1 MKFNY
6 KYGGKSTIKNGMNA
20 TNVAFAPDVLREP
33 TFFVG
38 TLNKKIPFREAI
50 SALHDVVVADFKFK
64 PKDNTQYLEWLKSQ
78 EEIWL
83 AEASQSL
90 DKTNSEI
97 DELQHKLTGLRKQR
111 DVITKPF
118 YKAQR
123 KYFNYLYTRDYAAWL
138 VLDPVITVHPDQVF
152 FECFSKDESVY
163 GKLSCGYD
171 VFTNISDFKCGTTN
185 IDYSESLY
193 QEFQKIRS
201 YKETD
206 FKIDPSGFDVQTTGE
221 ENYKEVKIDLPD
233 SWVRGFLQVS
243 SAMTSKKISFEL
255 EAVDIANFIAILKR
269 NKERKSPRSIK
280 YILKPGQPIVAIFE
294 PWNIEVECPRSIYE
308 GDTEKEIRV
317 WGRRRILLLERLLP
331 ITEKFTVHLLGTGM
345 PSFYTAHLNNDMYFT
360 LGLSGW
366 TANDWTQVSQL
377 DLLAPRGDVSSTT
390 LQTVYLGLRK
400 NWFRTEKELATDVGI
415 DVATVSKALTTFTQA
430 GKVIYD
436 LKNKVYRARELKRDG
451 IDIDSLRFSSETD
464 KEAYTIA
471 HRPDGV
477 KHVKHTNNQGKI
489 VITGKVDKGYDPKVI
504 MDADFRI
511 LDGHCTCTYYY
522 SNKMTKG
529 PCAHIL
535 ALRIAFENQTG

>member
-6 KYGGKSTIKNGMNA
+6 KYGASSNVQNTSKSTA
-20 TNVAFAPDVLREP
+20 VSFAPDVLREP

-38 TLNKKIPFREAI
+38 TLDKKIPFREAI
-50 SALHDVVVADFKFK
+50 SALHYVVLADFNFQ
-64 PKDNTQYLEWLKSQ
+64 PKDNTAYLAWLKSQ

-83 AEASQSL
+83 ADASVELSAL
-90 DKTNSEI
+90 ESEI
-97 DELQHKLTGLRKQR
+97 KNVQSEIAGLRDLR
-111 DVITKPF
+111 DKITGPY

-123 KYFNYLYTRDYAAWL
+123 KYFNYLYKRDMAAWY

-171 VFTNISDFKCGTTN
+171 VFKDINEFECGTTN
-185 IDYSESLY
+185 IDYSDKLY
-193 QEFQKIRS
+193 REFQKIRT

-243 SAMTSKKISFEL
+243 SAMTSNKISFEL
-255 EAVDIANFIAILKR
+255 EAIDIANFISVLKR
-269 NKERKSPRSIK
+269 NKERKGPRSIK
-280 YILKPGQPIVAIFE
+280 YVLKPGQPIVAIFE
-294 PWNIEVECPRSIYE
+294 PWNIEVECTQSIYQ
-308 GDTEKEIRV
+308 GDKEEEIRV
-317 WGRRRILLLERLLP
+317 WGRRRITLLERLLP
-331 ITEKFTVHLLGTGM
+331 ITNKFTVHLLGSGM
-345 PSFYTAHLNNDMYFT
+345 PSFYIAHLTNEMYFT

-366 TANDWTQVSQL
+366 TANDWTQASQL
-377 DLLAPRGDVSSTT
+377 DLLAPRGQVAATT
-390 LQTVYLGLRK
+390 MQTIYLELRK
-400 NWFRTEKELATDVGI
+400 DWFNTEEQVAKQLNLDVNTVKQSLA
-415 DVATVSKALTTFTQA
+415 TFTQA

-436 LKNKVYRARELKRDG
+436 LKNKVYRIRELKRDG

-464 KEAYTIA
+464 KEAY
-471 HRPDGV
+471 GLMQNGQV
-477 KHVKHTNNQGKI
+477 SKI
-489 VITGKVDKGYDPKVI
+489 QIQNSDLRIIVNGKVDREKSMVTIDNDLKIV
-504 MDADFRI
+504 
-511 LDGHCTCTYYY
+511 DGSCSCNYYY

-535 ALRIAFENQTG
+535 ALRLAYDRK